1 LSYVFKNNSVLVSD
15 LSVIADCFSY
25 AAFWVLFYL
34 INLAVITEAK
44 KQKLTPIRQ
53 LLQHQA

>member
-1 LSYVFKNNSVLVSD
+1 VLVSD
-15 LSVIADCFSY
+15 LSVMADCFSY